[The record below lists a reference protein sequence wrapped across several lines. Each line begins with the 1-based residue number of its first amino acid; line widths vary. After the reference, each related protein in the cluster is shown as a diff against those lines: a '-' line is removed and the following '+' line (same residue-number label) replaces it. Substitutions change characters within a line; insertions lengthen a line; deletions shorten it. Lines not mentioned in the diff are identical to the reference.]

1 MVSLDHGKIH
11 DYLSL
16 PLAIV
21 DTSMGVGVGSSI
33 GDRGDGSH
41 LGVGEPS
48 NLGQTVSVV
57 NMGDGTSGSLASQDL
72 ILSVVMYECVLEC

>member
-1 MVSLDHGKIH
+1 MMTVSLFQASNQTYFTVFFYHGKIH

-21 DTSMGVGVGSSI
+21 DTSMCVGVGSGV
-33 GDRGDGSH
+33 GDRGDGGH

-48 NLGQTVSVV
+48 NLH
-57 NMGDGTSGSLASQDL
+57 SQR
-72 ILSVVMYECVLEC
+72 

>member
-1 MVSLDHGKIH
+1 MVSLDHGKIYN
-11 DYLSL
+11 YLSL

-48 NLGQTVSVV
+48 NLHS
-57 NMGDGTSGSLASQDL
+57 
-72 ILSVVMYECVLEC
+72 

>member
-1 MVSLDHGKIH
+1 MMTLSLFQASNQTCIRVSFYHGKIH

-21 DTSMGVGVGSSI
+21 DSSMGVGVGSGV

-48 NLGQTVSVV
+48 NLH
-57 NMGDGTSGSLASQDL
+57 SQR
-72 ILSVVMYECVLEC
+72 

>member
-1 MVSLDHGKIH
+1 MMTVLLFYASNQTYFMVSLDHGKIH

-21 DTSMGVGVGSSI
+21 DTSMGVGVGSGV

-48 NLGQTVSVV
+48 NLQ
-57 NMGDGTSGSLASQDL
+57 SQ
-72 ILSVVMYECVLEC
+72 I

>member
-1 MVSLDHGKIH
+1 MMTLLLFQASNQTCFTVSLDHGKFH

-21 DTSMGVGVGSSI
+21 DTSMGVGVGSGV
-33 GDRGDGSH
+33 GDRRDGGH

-48 NLGQTVSVV
+48 NLR
-57 NMGDGTSGSLASQDL
+57 SQR
-72 ILSVVMYECVLEC
+72 